1 MDEKPNTKRHLFE
14 EAKKLGILVRDEA
27 GEPYMM
33 PNTAFDVAMLDFTNP
48 EAHAWFKSIVPAR
61 DDGPWRQRLDG

>member
-1 MDEKPNTKRHLFE
+1 V
-14 EAKKLGILVRDEA
+14 VRDEA

-61 DDGPWRQRLDG
+61 DDGPRRQRLYG

>member
-1 MDEKPNTKRHLFE
+1 V
-14 EAKKLGILVRDEA
+14 VRDEA

-48 EAHAWFKSIVPAR
+48 EAHAWFKSIVPTR
-61 DDGPWRQRLDG
+61 DDGPRHQRLDG